1 MEIYSFGLGEPN
13 QELTVDILG
22 GKGAGLVWMDSK
34 GVNVPP
40 GFILPTTVWGDYKV
54 SPSATMLNISEA
66 VNQWMQRLKD
76 KFGFMPLVSVRSGAR
91 VSCPGM
97 MDTIL
102 NVGLD
107 PETRAFWRNRLGDA
121 CVDDSEMRLIEMYA
135 SVVKGVDKAEFKTVK
150 TATGARQKYI
160 KLTGEKFPFAD
171 KQLLDSIE
179 AVFKSWD
186 NDRAKIYRK
195 LNDIPDA
202 WGTAVTVQAMVFGNL
217 NDKSGT
223 GVLFTRNTQTGADG
237 LDGEFLVNAQ
247 GEDVVAGVRTPIKL
261 DKMAA
266 WNENV
271 AFELLIASEK
281 LESARGDVQ
290 DIEFTIEDGELYILQ
305 TRTAKR
311 SPQAAVKIAV
321 DLYNEGVIDAPT
333 LYQRVSIGDW
343 DRAQQV
349 IVEPGFDVAPVVI
362 GLSAC
367 PGVATG
373 IAVHTAAAAID
384 CNAKGVAC
392 ILVTEE
398 TNPDDIGGMF
408 AAAGIVTMTG
418 GSTCHAAVV
427 ARGMNK
433 PCIVGVGTSCYQF
446 PEGETISID
455 GTTGRIW
462 AGEIPVI
469 DGTANPA
476 AREYLE
482 LIRTTLNY
490 VPIVD
495 TEVQGVYASELCYH
509 PSASILNLAATENHI
524 DSLLNHCDRLYI
536 DLRPQREDNA
546 EKAFYELFE
555 SPAQNSELAIQH
567 YLGTLS
573 DADRE
578 RITLIGGTHSFSGVK
593 TMQLITDLK
602 SLVLAEGPA
611 LMGALDIYDP
621 AVRKVL
627 DWHAHEIQLVTYGH
641 LNVGPGKSFLSDVQ
655 ALQTR

>member
-1 MEIYSFGLGEPN
+1 MKIYSFGLGEPN
-13 QELTVDILG
+13 EELSAEILG
-22 GKGAGLVWMDSK
+22 GKGAGLVWMNSI

-76 KFGFMPLVSVRSGAR
+76 KFGYMPLVSVRSGAR

-107 PETRAFWRNRLGDA
+107 PETRAFWRNRLGDG
-121 CVDDSEMRLIEMYA
+121 CVTDSELRLIEMYA
-135 SVVKGVDKAEFKTVK
+135 AVVKGVDKAEFKTVK
-150 TATGARQKYI
+150 TAGGARQKYA

-186 NDRAKIYRK
+186 NDRARVYRK
-195 LNDIPDA
+195 IENIPDS
-202 WGTAVTVQAMVFGNL
+202 WGTAVTVQAMVFGNADGL
-217 NDKSGT
+217 SGT
-223 GVLFTRNTQTGADG
+223 GVLFTRNTQTGADEI
-237 LDGEFLVNAQ
+237 DGEFLANAQ
-247 GEDVVAGVRTPIKL
+247 GEDVVAGVRTPMKL
-261 DKMAA
+261 SALKDWSPSLA
-266 WNENV
+266 V
-271 AFELLIASEK
+271 ELAGTVEK
-281 LESARGDVQ
+281 LENAKGDVQ
-290 DIEFTIEDGELYILQ
+290 DVEFTIEDGELYILQ

-321 DLYNEGVIDAPT
+321 EMFRDGIIDTKT
-333 LYQRVSIGDW
+333 LYQRVSIADW
-343 DRAQQV
+343 DKAQQK
-349 IVEPGFDVAPVVI
+349 IVEPGFDGAPVVI

-373 IAVHTAAAAID
+373 LVVHTAQAAID
-384 CNAKGVAC
+384 CNEPC

-433 PCIVGVGTSCYQF
+433 PCIVGVGTSVYQF
-446 PEGETISID
+446 PAGATISID
-455 GTTGRIW
+455 GSTGRIW

-476 AREYLE
+476 ALAYVD
-482 LIRTTLNY
+482 LIRTTLGY

-495 TEVQGVYASELCYH
+495 SPISGFVSELCYH
-509 PSASILNLAATENHI
+509 PSASVLNDETDKDNIVALLAC
-524 DSLLNHCDRLYI
+524 CDRLFI
-536 DLRPQREDNA
+536 DLRPTREDPA
-546 EKAFYELFE
+546 EKAYYELFE
-555 SPAQNSELAIQH
+555 PPAQGSETSIQH
-567 YLGTLS
+567 FIEMLS
-573 DADRE
+573 QVERK
-578 RITLIGGTHSFSGVK
+578 RITLIGGTLNVADVAH
-593 TMQLITDLK
+593 MQLITDLK
-602 SLVLAEGPA
+602 SLILAQGPA
-611 LMGALDIYDP
+611 LMGPLDINDE
-621 AVRKVL
+621 AVKRVL
-627 DWHAHEIQLVTYGH
+627 HWHGHEIEFVTYGEI
-641 LNVGPGKSFLSDVQ
+641 NPGPGRSFLSDVQ